1 MDGTKAKRNV
11 WVENFSLD
19 LHEGRNGKPD
29 YILITRHDK
38 KEKHRLLVPVP
49 LVKEITEALQSLAN

>member
-1 MDGTKAKRNV
+1 MEGTNVKRQV

-29 YILITRHDK
+29 YILMTRHDK
-38 KEKHRLLVPVP
+38 KEKHRLLVPLP
-49 LVKEITEALQSLAN
+49 LVGGIIGALKDLSN